1 MSSLIQDLRY
11 SIRGLRNA
19 PGFAL
24 VAIGIIAIGIGASTT
39 IFSWVR
45 AVLLNP
51 LPGTGDPQSVVA
63 LESLGPDRQWYPT
76 SYLDFRDL
84 RTDGKLVQSMSV
96 TKPMAL
102 PVGDKDSIERVWG
115 EVVSGNFFDL
125 LNVRPEAG
133 RFFSSAEVDH
143 ERNAHP
149 LLVISHAYWESHFN
163 GDLHVIGS
171 SLRIGH
177 FPYTIIGVTPKG
189 FHGSMPGLSLEMWA
203 PATMY
208 GQLSATGDATLL
220 DRKWRTFRV
229 LARLAPGVSI
239 GQARAEVESHAKDM
253 ARDNADTNQGMSAT
267 LLPLW
272 QSHYG
277 IQDSLLSP
285 LGVLMAACIVVLLI
299 VCANV
304 ANLLLVRATARQK
317 EFSVRLALG
326 ASRLRLVRHVLTESL
341 SIALAGS
348 LAGFTAAMWLSGS
361 LGFLLTR
368 SSFPALVQVPVDAS
382 VLLFAIA
389 LACVI
394 SGIAGITPALHAA
407 NGTVNEM
414 LKEGGHSSS
423 SAPSDRL
430 RGLFVTSEM
439 ALAVI
444 AIIGAGLFLASF
456 RHVSEIRTGFE
467 SDHVAI
473 AQLDLSAASYSASQA
488 ESFYQRL
495 TVNLE
500 RQPGVAAV
508 AYADYVPLS
517 VVQGSWEDLQVQGYL
532 PAPGEDM
539 KIYRSLISP
548 GYFRLLKIPILDGRD
563 FRAQDTMTSES
574 VMIVNQEFVR
584 RFVREGMAVGGR
596 VHGWGKWFRIVGVVQ
611 NTKIHRPTEGP
622 TPYFYVPISQIYHPE
637 MGLAFYVRTSG
648 SMNSAITALQ
658 REARVA
664 DPFVPVFD
672 ASSLDDFMSASLFP
686 QKAASSLLGVLGVVS
701 LLLAAVG
708 LYGVMAYSVAQRTSE
723 IGIRMAL
730 GAQPIDVVRLVVR
743 QGMFYALTGLAAGS
757 LAAAALA
764 RVVSHALPGVSPVD
778 PSIYTAAMALT
789 ILTALTSIALPAC
802 RAVGINPLAA
812 LRHE

>member
-1 MSSLIQDLRY
+1 MFSLIQDLRY
-11 SIRGLRNA
+11 CIRSLRNA

-24 VAIGIIAIGIGASTT
+24 VAIAIIAIGVGASTT
-39 IFSWVR
+39 IFSWAR

-51 LPGTGDPQSVVA
+51 LPGAGEPQRVVA
-63 LESLGPDRQWYPT
+63 LESLGPDGDWYPT

-84 RTDGKLVQSMSV
+84 RRNCKLIQSMSV

-102 PVGDKDSIERVWG
+102 PVGDKDSVERVWG
-115 EVVSGNFFDL
+115 EAVSGNFFDL
-125 LNVRPEAG
+125 LEIRPEAG

-143 ERNAHP
+143 EPNAHP

-163 GDLHVIGS
+163 GDPHVIGS
-171 SLRIGH
+171 TLRIGH

-189 FHGSMPGLSLEMWA
+189 FRGSMPGLSFEMWA

-253 ARDNADTNQGMSAT
+253 ARDNADTSQGMSAT

-277 IQDSLLSP
+277 IQDSLRSP
-285 LGVLMAACIVVLLI
+285 LGILMAACIVVLLI

-304 ANLLLVRATARQK
+304 ANLLLVRATTRQK

-326 ASRLRLVRHVLTESL
+326 APRLRLIRHVLTESL
-341 SIALAGS
+341 LIAIAGS
-348 LAGFTAAMWLSGS
+348 LAGLTIAMWLSGS
-361 LGFLLTR
+361 LGSLLPR
-368 SSFPALVQVPVDAS
+368 SSSPALVQVPVDAR

-389 LACVI
+389 LACVV
-394 SGIAGITPALHAA
+394 SVIAGITPALQAA
-407 NGTVNEM
+407 NDNVNEM

-423 SAPSDRL
+423 SARSNRL

-439 ALAVI
+439 ALAVV

-467 SDHVAI
+467 SDHIAI

-488 ESFYQRL
+488 ESFYQRF
-495 TVNLE
+495 TANLE
-500 RQPGVAAV
+500 RRPGITAV

-517 VVQGSWEDLQVQGYL
+517 VSAGSWEDLQVQGYL
-532 PAPGEDM
+532 PAPGENM

-548 GYFRLLKIPILDGRD
+548 GYFRLMKIPILEGRD
-563 FRAQDTMTSES
+563 FNAQDTMTSEP

-584 RFVREGMAVGGR
+584 RFVRGGMPIGR
-596 VHGWGKWFRIVGVVQ
+596 RVQGWGKWFRIVGVVQ
-611 NTKIHRPTEGP
+611 NSKIYRLTEGP
-622 TPYFYVPISQIYHPE
+622 TPYFYVPMSQIYRPE

-658 REARVA
+658 HEARAA
-664 DPFVPVFD
+664 DLTVPVFD

-686 QKAASSLLGVLGVVS
+686 QKIASSLLSVLGVVS

-743 QGMFYALTGLAAGS
+743 QGMIYALIGLAAGS

-764 RVVSHALPGVSPVD
+764 RIVASALAGISPVD
-778 PSIYTAAMALT
+778 PAIYTAAMALT
-789 ILTALTSIALPAC
+789 ILVALTSIALPAW
-802 RAVGINPLAA
+802 RAVGIDPLY
-812 LRHE
+812 RFT